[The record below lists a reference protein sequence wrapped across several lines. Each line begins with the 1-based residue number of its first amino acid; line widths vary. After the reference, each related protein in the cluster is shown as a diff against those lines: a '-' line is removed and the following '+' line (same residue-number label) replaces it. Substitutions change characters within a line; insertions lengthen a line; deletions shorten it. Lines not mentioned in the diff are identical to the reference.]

1 MKQLIISLIV
11 LLSMTSCEKGYTI
24 YQMRI
29 LIKNG
34 TEGTMTVKL
43 FPKKE
48 YLRYGKYSYSDM
60 HTKYNDTTFVAD
72 MKLGT
77 EIFST
82 DTVEM
87 EPHILAKRVF
97 DSVTIKLASGKHLR
111 FSPQGSVNYSKNL
124 FSEKEAWTYQRNIM
138 EHIRMWRENGVQ
150 SEDYIFII
158 EGIN

>member
-1 MKQLIISLIV
+1 MRYLIISLIV
-11 LLSMTSCEKGYTI
+11 LLYLTSCEKGYTI

-34 TEGTMTVKL
+34 TESTMTVKL
-43 FPKKE
+43 YPKNK
-48 YLRYGKYSYSDM
+48 YLKYGMYSYSDM
-60 HTKYNDTTFVAD
+60 HTKYKDTTFVPD
-72 MKLGT
+72 KKLGT

-97 DSVTIKLASGKHLR
+97 DSITIKLASGKLLR
-111 FSPQGSVNYSKNL
+111 FSQQGAINYSKNM
-124 FSEKEAWTYQRNIM
+124 FSEKEAWAYQRNIM
-138 EHIRMWRENGVQ
+138 EHVRMWRENGVE

-158 EGIN
+158 EGNN